1 MKNQITAAEAKQ
13 IAIQR
18 RKEINDEFFTS
29 QLNLIY
35 DKINKYIRRGC
46 LHCDYYVPRWD
57 MLHVDKE
64 EFCNKIKSSLKENG
78 FSVSHIVTSYPDY
91 GLTISWT

>member
-1 MKNQITAAEAKQ
+1 MKNQITVAEAKQ

-35 DKINKYIRRGC
+35 DKINKNIRRGY
-46 LHCDYYVPRWD
+46 LHCDYYVPS

-78 FSVSHIVTSYPDY
+78 FSFSHIVTSYPDY
-91 GLTISWT
+91 CLTISWT